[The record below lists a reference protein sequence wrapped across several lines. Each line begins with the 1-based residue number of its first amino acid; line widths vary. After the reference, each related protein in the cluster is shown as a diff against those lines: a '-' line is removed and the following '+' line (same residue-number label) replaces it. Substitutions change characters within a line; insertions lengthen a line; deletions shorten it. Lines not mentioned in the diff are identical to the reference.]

1 VIVDYHMHLRGPG
14 PGPEEGPIEHT
25 AAAVEAY
32 VDAAAAHGVDEI
44 GFTEHLY
51 YFRQFEGL
59 VTHPYQRDRMDHDL
73 ETYVDAVV
81 ESKSRGL
88 PVKLALEVDWFQG
101 REEEL
106 ARALEPYP
114 WDYLVG
120 SVHIVDGEAID
131 LEPGAWEHR
140 SVGDVWHRYF
150 DQLRALARSRIVDV
164 LAHPDLV
171 KIFGRR
177 PAPEQARAQYQE
189 TVDVLEECG
198 VAVEVSSAGLHRPVG
213 EIYPAPEF
221 LALCR
226 ERGVAATTASDA
238 HLSQNVGRDL
248 DRAVEHLLQAGY
260 DTITVFDGRE
270 ARQEHLG

>member
-1 VIVDYHMHLRGPG
+1 VIVDYHMHLRGPSA
-14 PGPEEGPIEHT
+14 GPEEGPVEHT

-32 VDAAAAHGVDEI
+32 VDAAAANGVDEI

-51 YFRQFEGL
+51 YFRQFERL
-59 VTHPYQRDRMDHDL
+59 VTHPYQLDRMGHDL
-73 ETYVDAVV
+73 ETYVEAVV
-81 ESKSRGL
+81 ESKDRGL

-101 REEEL
+101 QEEEL
-106 ARALEPYP
+106 AQALAPYP

-131 LEPGAWEHR
+131 LEPGAWGQR
-140 SVGDVWHRYF
+140 PVGDVWLRYF

-177 PAPEQARAQYQE
+177 PAPEQARAQYEE
-189 TVDVLEECG
+189 TVKVMDECG
-198 VAVEVSSAGLHRPVG
+198 IAVEVSSAGLHKPVG

-221 LALCR
+221 LSLCR
-226 ERGVAATTASDA
+226 EHEVGATTASDA

-248 DRAVEHLLQAGY
+248 DRAVEHLQQAGY
-260 DTITVFDGRE
+260 ETITIFEGRE
-270 ARQEHLG
+270 ARQEPLG